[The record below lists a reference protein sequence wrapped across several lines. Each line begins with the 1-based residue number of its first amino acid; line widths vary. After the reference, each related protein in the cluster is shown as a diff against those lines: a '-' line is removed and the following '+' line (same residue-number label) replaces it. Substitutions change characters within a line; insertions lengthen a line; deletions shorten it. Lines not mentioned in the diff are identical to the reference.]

1 MLAPSR
7 NGGRAR
13 IMSHSGGSV
22 LVISAARSDKS
33 RVQCTPRWSSR
44 SRGPAGGRRRISS
57 RFAALSAI
65 VTARTVASRVADGE
79 TPLPGTDES
88 RIAFSRESD
97 GIVPGN
103 HPPGEAILLTRRR
116 LLNTDGRPA
125 RSAAAALGAAIMV
138 GALASAAVASAP
150 GDPISLLAP
159 AAPAPADAAS
169 APVAAPLVTPVASP
183 IRNRLEAA
191 GELSIDGEKLRTAL
205 LRQFYGAHEFQ
216 PVWENHKAQA
226 DALLRAVARAGEH
239 GLDPELFH
247 AGALRKL
254 GSLSPIDR
262 DLLLSDAFLGY
273 ADALARGAVPI
284 EARYDDEDLAPEPID
299 VAAVLTQ
306 TLDSADPSAM
316 IEGLAP
322 RSPAYLAL
330 RHALR
335 SYRADDG
342 ETARAGAAAAAG
354 SGEAKRRAIIV
365 NLERLRWVPRQ
376 LPADR
381 IWVNIPTARLEL
393 VRGNRPVF
401 ASRVVVGE
409 TDKQTPELQTSITSV
424 LFNPSWY
431 VPRSIVTQEILP
443 KLARD
448 PNYLARHHMVMRPN
462 GGIQQ
467 LPGAGTALGRLKF
480 EATNRFDVY
489 LHDTPLKSL
498 FKRDDRFESH
508 GCVRVENPRELG
520 ALLLGESVEAIDN
533 AIARTT
539 TARRMLPKAIPT
551 FLVYQTAFVDSA
563 GAIAFAPDV
572 YGRDDA
578 IWRRLQRTPQ
588 APVAQRGPSTE
599 RRS

>member
-1 MLAPSR
+1 
-7 NGGRAR
+7 
-13 IMSHSGGSV
+13 
-22 LVISAARSDKS
+22 
-33 RVQCTPRWSSR
+33 
-44 SRGPAGGRRRISS
+44 
-57 RFAALSAI
+57 
-65 VTARTVASRVADGE
+65 
-79 TPLPGTDES
+79 
-88 RIAFSRESD
+88 
-97 GIVPGN
+97 
-103 HPPGEAILLTRRR
+103 
-116 LLNTDGRPA
+116 LLNKCSLFGGNSRPA
-125 RSAAAALGAAIMV
+125 RKAAATALGAAMMAGTLV
-138 GALASAAVASAP
+138 GAALASAP
-150 GDPISLLAP
+150 GDPIPLFAP
-159 AAPAPADAAS
+159 AAPAIAATPS
-169 APVAAPLVTPVASP
+169 APVAVPLAAPAISP
-183 IRNRLEAA
+183 IRDRLEAA
-191 GELSIDGEKLRTAL
+191 AELRIDGEKPHIAL
-205 LRQFYGAHEFQ
+205 LRQFYAAHDFQ

-226 DALLRAVARAGEH
+226 EALLRAVARAGEH

-247 AGALRKL
+247 AGALHKL
-254 GSLSPIDR
+254 GSLPPIDS
-262 DLLLSDAFLGY
+262 DLLLSDAFLGF

-306 TLDSADPSAM
+306 ALNSPDPAAL

-335 SYRADDG
+335 AYRDDG
-342 ETARAGAAAAAG
+342 EAARAGAATHPG
-354 SGEAKRRAIIV
+354 SGEGRRRAIIV
-365 NLERLRWVPRQ
+365 NLERLRWMPRQ
-376 LPADR
+376 LSADR
-381 IWVNIPTARLEL
+381 IWVNIPAARLEL
-393 VRGNRPVF
+393 FRDNRPIF
-401 ASRVVVGE
+401 ASRVIVGE
-409 TDKQTPELQTSITSV
+409 TDKQTPELQTAITSV

-467 LPGAGTALGRLKF
+467 LPGSGTALGRLKF

-520 ALLLGESVEAIDN
+520 ALLLGEPVEAIDN
-533 AIARTT
+533 AIARAT

-551 FLVYQTAFVDSA
+551 FLVYQTAFADST

-578 IWRRLQRTPQ
+578 IWRRLQRAPQ
-588 APVAQRGPSTE
+588 APVAQRDPATE
-599 RRS
+599 RRG